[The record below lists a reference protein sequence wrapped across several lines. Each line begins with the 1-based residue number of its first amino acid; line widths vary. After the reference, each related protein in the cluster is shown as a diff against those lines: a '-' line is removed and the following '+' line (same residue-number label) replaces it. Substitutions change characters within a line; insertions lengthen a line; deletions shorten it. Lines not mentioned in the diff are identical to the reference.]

1 MTHRPL
7 TVSER
12 GVSLAAGP
20 FQRAHVRGGGEAAE
34 RGGDAVPERALPRG
48 RRRGGHALLDGDAA
62 RGGVAEEDE
71 FHGGRGVRILRV
83 DALVRKQ
90 GRRSIGWEEV
100 FVHHAATLPK
110 DTLVQIWLGDG
121 EGLKN
126 VVHAGFDAI
135 VSNYKH
141 WYLPQL
147 WETWDYYYGND
158 LWTWERTV
166 T

>member
-1 MTHRPL
+1 M
-7 TVSER
+7 
-12 GVSLAAGP
+12 
-20 FQRAHVRGGGEAAE
+20 
-34 RGGDAVPERALPRG
+34 
-48 RRRGGHALLDGDAA
+48 
-62 RGGVAEEDE
+62 
-71 FHGGRGVRILRV
+71 
-83 DALVRKQ
+83 
-90 GRRSIGWEEV
+90 
-100 FVHHAATLPK
+100 
-110 DTLVQIWLGDG
+110 QIWLGDG

-158 LWTWERTV
+158 LWAWERTV

>member
-1 MTHRPL
+1 MVEKLLSEAAMLFP
-7 TVSER
+7 SER
-12 GVSLAAGP
+12 
-20 FQRAHVRGGGEAAE
+20 FHVGGGEVDTRCWTE
-34 RGGDAVPERALPRG
+34 TPR
-48 RRRGGHALLDGDAA
+48 
-62 RGGVAEEDE
+62 VAEWLKKMNFTADE
-71 FHGGRGVRILRV
+71 AYGYFEQRV

-90 GRRSIGWEEV
+90 GRRSIVWEEV

-158 LWTWERTV
+158 LWAWERTV

>member
-1 MTHRPL
+1 MVEKLLSEAATLFP
-7 TVSER
+7 SER
-12 GVSLAAGP
+12 
-20 FQRAHVRGGGEAAE
+20 FHV
-34 RGGDAVPERALPRG
+34 GGDEVDTRCWTETPR
-48 RRRGGHALLDGDAA
+48 
-62 RGGVAEEDE
+62 VAEWLKKMNFTADE
-71 FHGGRGVRILRV
+71 AYGYFERRV
-83 DALVRKQ
+83 DA
-90 GRRSIGWEEV
+90 
-100 FVHHAATLPK
+100 
-110 DTLVQIWLGDG
+110 LVQIWLGDG

-158 LWTWERTV
+158 LWAWERTV

>member
-1 MTHRPL
+1 MVEKLLSEAAMLFP
-7 TVSER
+7 SER
-12 GVSLAAGP
+12 
-20 FQRAHVRGGGEAAE
+20 FHV
-34 RGGDAVPERALPRG
+34 GGDEVDTRCWTETPR
-48 RRRGGHALLDGDAA
+48 
-62 RGGVAEEDE
+62 VAEWLKKMNFTADE
-71 FHGGRGVRILRV
+71 AYGYFEQRV

-90 GRRSIGWEEV
+90 GRRSIVWEEV

-126 VVHAGFDAI
+126 VVHTGFDAI

-158 LWTWERTV
+158 LWAWERTV

>member
-1 MTHRPL
+1 MGGIL
-7 TVSER
+7 L
-12 GVSLAAGP
+12 LAG
-20 FQRAHVRGGGEAAE
+20 FEAC
-34 RGGDAVPERALPRG
+34 
-48 RRRGGHALLDGDAA
+48 
-62 RGGVAEEDE
+62 GVATTMALA
-71 FHGGRGVRILRV
+71 LR
-83 DALVRKQ
+83 REK
-90 GRRSIGWEEV
+90 
-100 FVHHAATLPK
+100 
-110 DTLVQIWLGDG
+110 LVQIWLGDG

-158 LWTWERTV
+158 LWAWERTV